1 MGDDRPQTTLG
12 RYYARLDGFEPGDPL
27 ELVSRDVEFAIIYNQ
42 SEFAG
47 GFAELEEYVRT
58 RDPQGRFHDLL
69 VERSDPGTEF
79 VKGQVRTDAE
89 QLGCFVATVELDGAG
104 LIRRYL
110 VGMSMTLSFEL
121 GKEARWSSSSP

>member
-27 ELVSRDVEFAIIYNQ
+27 ELVSREVEFAIIYNQ

-69 VERSDPGTEF
+69 LERSNPGTEF
-79 VKGQVRTDAE
+79 VKGHVRTDAE
-89 QLGCFVATVELDGAG
+89 QLGSFVATVELDGAG

-121 GKEARWSSSSP
+121 GEEATWSSSSP

>member
-89 QLGCFVATVELDGAG
+89 QLGSFVATVELDGAG